1 MERVLGQ
8 LWSLS
13 SAHSQSELLEQGV
26 SRTESEKGQ
35 LRALHLQ
42 LRILVGLL
50 CELANELSYPPQLVV
65 RVPHLFLPYP
75 YPCYDNEKLKGASS
89 NRLGGRGLASGYPS

>member
-1 MERVLGQ
+1 MEQVLGQ

-35 LRALHLQ
+35 LRAEHLP

-50 CELANELSYPPQLVV
+50 CELANELSYPPHWWLES
-65 RVPHLFLPYP
+65 HIFSLSLPM
-75 YPCYDNEKLKGASS
+75 L
-89 NRLGGRGLASGYPS
+89 